1 MLTLKAERS
10 IKISNMNDYLV
21 DRETLGQFA
30 DALITQKYQN
40 QPVAESFREDLI
52 REIDDKISAA
62 IFSSLSTDKLN
73 EINTIFDR
81 NEDDPRVFQEFFQN
95 SGIDLQQIIANVM
108 NSFKTNFLGGKN
120 A

>member
-1 MLTLKAERS
+1 
-10 IKISNMNDYLV
+10 MNDYLV

-52 REIDDKISAA
+52 KEIDDKISTA
-62 IFSSLSTDKLN
+62 IFGSLSTERLD
-73 EINTIFDR
+73 EINTLFDR

-95 SGIDLQQIIANVM
+95 SGIDLQQIITNVM
-108 NSFKTNFLGGKN
+108 NNFKTSFLGGEN